1 MMTEEE
7 IRLMGLDDWNTIE
20 RAFLWSELSKDF
32 MRELVEY
39 DQKYKTW
46 LEHALLMDFHGYSI
60 HASAFYKNMYNYLK
74 LGLAEQKELKCYS
87 ERVGQMYMD
96 QMNKELESKHVYS
109 LVDNSGRVLDSVVF

>member
-1 MMTEEE
+1 MRTESE
-7 IRLMGLDDWNTIE
+7 IRQQGLEWQNVQ

-109 LVDNSGRVLDSVVF
+109 LVDNSGRILDSVVF

>member
-46 LEHALLMDFHGYSI
+46 LEHALLMDFHGYSV